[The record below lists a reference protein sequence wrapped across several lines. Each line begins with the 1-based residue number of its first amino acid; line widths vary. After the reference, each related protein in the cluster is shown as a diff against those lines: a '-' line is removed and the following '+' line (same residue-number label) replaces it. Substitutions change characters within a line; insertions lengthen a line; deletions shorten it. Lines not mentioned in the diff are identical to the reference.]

1 MEELIN
7 FQAQQLN
14 ALRKEN
20 ERLQNELNQAKDL
33 MKALINDWE
42 VQDAEVLDFP
52 QLDEATKAFDEAF
65 NNPIEQLNNLLK

>member
-42 VQDAEVLDFP
+42 VQDAEVLEFP
-52 QLDEATKAFDEAF
+52 QLDEATKAFDKAF
-65 NNPIEQLNNLLK
+65 DNPIEQLNNLLR

>member
-42 VQDAEVLDFP
+42 VQEAEILEFP

-65 NNPIEQLNNLLK
+65 NNPIDQLNNLLR

>member
-20 ERLQNELNQAKDL
+20 ERLHNELNQAKDL

-42 VQDAEVLDFP
+42 VQDAEVLEFP

-65 NNPIEQLNNLLK
+65 NNPIDQLNNLLR

>member
-20 ERLQNELNQAKDL
+20 ERLHNELNQAKDL

-42 VQDAEVLDFP
+42 VQDAEVLEFP
-52 QLDEATKAFDEAF
+52 KLDQATKVFDEIF
-65 NNPIEQLNNLLK
+65 ENPIEQLNNLFR

>member
-42 VQDAEVLDFP
+42 VQDAEVLEFT

-65 NNPIEQLNNLLK
+65 NNPIDQLNNLFR

>member
-42 VQDAEVLDFP
+42 VQDAEVLEFP

-65 NNPIEQLNNLLK
+65 KNPIEQLNNLLR

>member
-42 VQDAEVLDFP
+42 VQDAEILEFP

-65 NNPIEQLNNLLK
+65 NNPIDQLNNLLR

>member
-42 VQDAEVLDFP
+42 VQDAELLEFP
-52 QLDEATKAFDEAF
+52 QLDEATKVFDEAF
-65 NNPIEQLNNLLK
+65 NNPIDQLNNLLR